1 MAMQVQI
8 DWLFFSYVYMHMH
21 KHAHLRAAVS
31 SLVQSGYFFC
41 LVSTKHPQT
50 RSKQSGVWEPL
61 SSIQCPGSFP
71 EKWVMNTLDL
81 LAVKETRTFQG
92 VFCWVKGSRDWLSPF
107 GEILVI
113 SLSLPSCTVL
123 GFLFCVRQ
131 EES

>member
-61 SSIQCPGSFP
+61 SNIQCPGSFP

-81 LAVKETRTFQG
+81 LVVKETRTFQG
-92 VFCWVKGSRDWLSPF
+92 VFCWVKGSRDWLSPCLGRYWLF
-107 GEILVI
+107 LC
-113 SLSLPSCTVL
+113 LCLPALCWGSCSV
-123 GFLFCVRQ
+123 
-131 EES
+131 